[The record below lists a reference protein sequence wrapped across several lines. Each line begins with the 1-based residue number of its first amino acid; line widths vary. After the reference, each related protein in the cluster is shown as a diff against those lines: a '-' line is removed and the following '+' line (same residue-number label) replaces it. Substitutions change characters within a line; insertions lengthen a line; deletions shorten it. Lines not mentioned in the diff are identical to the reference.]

1 MANHR
6 EWDKNTKIYIELT
19 FFAINMNF
27 GICINA
33 QLRLNWTS
41 LSVNNSYGARK
52 TAQIQFNSCQKKNGN
67 TIECMLCVFGLTI
80 FANIWFNLKTQ
91 QAGKNIFLNIYLLNF
106 CIFSKKEKKIQ
117 LQKLRE
123 VSVGKKI
130 WSVLMQVKYLHVN
143 KYEVSNW

>member
-52 TAQIQFNSCQKKNGN
+52 TAQIQFNSCQKKTATQLNACFVFLVQQYLR
-67 TIECMLCVFGLTI
+67 TFGLI
-80 FANIWFNLKTQ
+80 
-91 QAGKNIFLNIYLLNF
+91 
-106 CIFSKKEKKIQ
+106 
-117 LQKLRE
+117 
-123 VSVGKKI
+123 
-130 WSVLMQVKYLHVN
+130 
-143 KYEVSNW
+143 